1 MSRSLILIRSWF
13 RSGQY
18 NLIKDE
24 SSYNEWNRCY
34 SYRKTVSKIESKYW
48 FRICDW
54 SRLLL
59 TLYPSHVFVYLKHV
73 SAPEIKFSHCA
84 KTWSVQRGIKWG
96 VRKYLVFRQ
105 PKGWKKNRNK
115 EIFLTCPTHW
125 QYEIYH
131 KRHGLNCGW
140 HKSLLFRV
148 QTKSVTLKPIE
159 VFVICDLP
167 ILTNWVEYIF
177 R

>member
-1 MSRSLILIRSWF
+1 M
-13 RSGQY
+13 
-18 NLIKDE
+18 
-24 SSYNEWNRCY
+24 WNRCY
-34 SYRKTVSKIESKYW
+34 SYRKTVSKIETKYW

-84 KTWSVQRGIKWG
+84 KTSSVQRGIKWG

-115 EIFLTCPTHW
+115 EIFLTYPTHW

-140 HKSLLFRV
+140 HKSLLFPGAD
-148 QTKSVTLKPIE
+148 QK
-159 VFVICDLP
+159 CDFKAHWSFCHMW
-167 ILTNWVEYIF
+167 LTNLNQLSGIHLQVD
-177 R
+177 